1 MKVSDAMRRINVHV
15 NPYLEFMNSILLT
28 SKYNDMTKPFIGY
41 GLMVEDENKYTLA
54 IKNFLKPYA
63 NHPIYKKI
71 EELIWL

>member
-28 SKYNDMTKPFIGY
+28 SKYNEMTKPFIGY

-54 IKNFLKPYA
+54 IKIVDVLG
-63 NHPIYKKI
+63 
-71 EELIWL
+71 EEYFETFDISIK